1 MLIHDVVFKKGC
13 AMPKG
18 SIAFARETLE
28 IERGLYQEKIDF
40 KKDELELFKKDG
52 DTELVEL
59 EEKLRDLNDGIARL
73 GGKRTR
79 TRASGKDHRR
89 PIALAKC
96 NNGKSVSWCYQVCP
110 KNKDRSCQLIKFQTR
125 KASKN

>member
-1 MLIHDVVFKKGC
+1 
-13 AMPKG
+13 MPKG
-18 SIAFARETLE
+18 SISFARETLE

-40 KKDELELFKKDG
+40 KKDELEHFKKDG

-96 NNGKSVSWCYQVCP
+96 GNGKSISWCYQVCE
-110 KNKDRSCQLIKFQTR
+110 KNKAKTCEHIKFRTPKKER
-125 KASKN
+125 KS